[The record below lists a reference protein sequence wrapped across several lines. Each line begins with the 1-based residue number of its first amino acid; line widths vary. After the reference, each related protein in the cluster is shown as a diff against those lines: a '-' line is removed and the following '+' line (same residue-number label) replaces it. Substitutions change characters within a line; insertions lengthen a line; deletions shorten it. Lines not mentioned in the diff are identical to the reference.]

1 MGVEL
6 ADIHRAADQRV
17 VGEEGAGTVGH
28 RPISSILVRVD
39 EWMLVL
45 L

>member
-6 ADIHRAADQRV
+6 VDLHSAADQRL
-17 VGEEGAGTVGH
+17 VGEEGAGTVRH
-28 RPISSILVRVD
+28 WPISSILVRVD